1 MEGYASPQ
9 AAWKR
14 ALAERAEHL
23 ANYSTYRGSSK
34 TLTLRSKQLAEPHP
48 FNAATIPS
56 LYDVAL
62 NWKARSTL
70 LLSKR

>member
-1 MEGYASPQ
+1 MLRTLVDANSIGRWASI
-9 AAWKR
+9 
-14 ALAERAEHL
+14 
-23 ANYSTYRGSSK
+23 K
-34 TLTLRSKQLAEPHP
+34 TITADRKQVTLPHP